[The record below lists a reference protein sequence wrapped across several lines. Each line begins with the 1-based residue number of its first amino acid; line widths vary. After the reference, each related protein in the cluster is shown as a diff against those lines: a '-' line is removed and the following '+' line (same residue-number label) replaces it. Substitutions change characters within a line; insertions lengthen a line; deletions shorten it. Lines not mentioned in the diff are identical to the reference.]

1 MKVLSSFIK
10 YFTKDLTKVILNYII
25 TLSVPGLNTYLHG
38 HSRPIKPDLTYQNPT
53 KLLALYKET
62 RKPFEVSN

>member
-1 MKVLSSFIK
+1 M
-10 YFTKDLTKVILNYII
+10 KDLTKVILNYII
-25 TLSVPGLNTYLHG
+25 TLSVPRLNTYPTG
-38 HSRPIKPDLTYQNPT
+38 HSRPIEPDLTYQDPT

>member
-1 MKVLSSFIK
+1 M
-10 YFTKDLTKVILNYII
+10 KDLTKVILNYII

-38 HSRPIKPDLTYQNPT
+38 HSRPIKPDLTCQDPT

-62 RKPFEVSN
+62 IKLFEVSN